1 MRDIWDTAK
10 RIWVGMNKAK
20 KKAGDNQPLKSN
32 QILSVQPILHLNT
45 YITFHNASHQV
56 SCALLSSFV

>member
-32 QILSVQPILHLNT
+32 QHLECPAYLTSEHLHN
-45 YITFHNASHQV
+45 FS
-56 SCALLSSFV
+56 